1 MRVPPAGV
9 AASGAA
15 LVNFGGQLGGALAP
29 VVMGVLAQQVGFSA
43 AFGFLLFG
51 AGLAIVAA
59 LWSPRP
65 APADSRSMAR
75 LACWRVSSS
84 ESACPARRAALSSA
98 GRRRARMAS
107 RAPSRAL
114 YIPHAQGGGDRAQ
127 HQRRV
132 REGRQLDQPDALR
145 ERGSQLAGEARRQ
158 RRLPRAASAGDASTG
173 KQLGERQILIELHR
187 RAGRRRDAHGGRHRR
202 LRGAGA
208 GRARGA
214 QGRQAH
220 QQSAQGTCRGTA
232 SAWWAARRCSTCRT
246 PRTPPPTPTSTW
258 S

>member
-1 MRVPPAGV
+1 MPRAPAIWRSVRPWATKWPTSRSRGLS
-9 AASGAA
+9 ATGAA
-15 LVNFGGQLGGALAP
+15 P
-29 VVMGVLAQQVGFSA
+29 DA
-43 AFGFLLFG
+43 A
-51 AGLAIVAA
+51 AA
-59 LWSPRP
+59 AT

-107 RAPSRAL
+107 RTPSRAL

-220 QQSAQGTCRGTA
+220 QQPAQGTCRGTA